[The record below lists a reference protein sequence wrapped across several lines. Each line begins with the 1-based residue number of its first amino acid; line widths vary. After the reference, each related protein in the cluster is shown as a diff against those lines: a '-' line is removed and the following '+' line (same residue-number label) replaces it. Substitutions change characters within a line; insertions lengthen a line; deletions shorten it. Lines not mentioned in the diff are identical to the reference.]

1 MDAVLIT
8 TLFVAPPARLTEAYE
23 LYRTRANAADAAV
36 LAQSTHPRPVT
47 DDPYTLW
54 ELRSEAA
61 FYRLTQP
68 QKMELFELRSLV
80 RYNSDDDKIF
90 DRVHEKFFFEDHD
103 EPTVFP
109 GQVSQSPS
117 VKLPESA
124 PERMPG
130 QLNYLRISFLS
141 QETNATTVSQ
151 TFQKFIEKVAAF
163 AYLEDTEGCIS
174 SENPK
179 IAGPLWVR
187 NSTHTAAG
195 VGDGAFPLAKHLWVG
210 YALCE
215 ASADEAAALLPD
227 RTDPDCTILGQ
238 VEQLDTLTTNLAE

>member
-1 MDAVLIT
+1 MDTVLIT
-8 TLFVAPPARLTEAYE
+8 TLFVAPPARLTEAYA
-23 LYRTRANAADAAV
+23 LYRTRANAADAAI
-36 LAQSTHPRPVT
+36 LAQSTHPRPAT

-130 QLNYLRISFLS
+130 QLRPSKSSLRKWPPSPISR
-141 QETNATTVSQ
+141 TPRA
-151 TFQKFIEKVAAF
+151 
-163 AYLEDTEGCIS
+163 
-174 SENPK
+174 
-179 IAGPLWVR
+179 
-187 NSTHTAAG
+187 
-195 VGDGAFPLAKHLWVG
+195 
-210 YALCE
+210 
-215 ASADEAAALLPD
+215 ASAPKTLISPGHCGSAIR
-227 RTDPDCTILGQ
+227 RTLRQASATARSP
-238 VEQLDTLTTNLAE
+238 

>member
-1 MDAVLIT
+1 MDTALIT
-8 TLFVAPPARLTEAYE
+8 TLFVAPPARLPEAYE
-23 LYRTRANAADAAV
+23 LYRTRANAADAAI
-36 LAQSTHPRPVT
+36 LARSTYPRPVT

-68 QKMELFELRSLV
+68 QEMELFELRSLV
-80 RYNSDDDKIF
+80 RYTSDDDKFF

-103 EPTVFP
+103 KHTVFP

-117 VKLPESA
+117 VKLPEFA

-141 QETNATTVSQ
+141 HKTNAAAVAQSFHQ
-151 TFQKFIEKVAAF
+151 FVEKASAF
-163 AYLEDTEGCIS
+163 AYLEDTEGSIS
-174 SENPK
+174 SDNPD

-187 NSTHTAAG
+187 NSTNTAAG
-195 VGDGAFPLAKHLWVG
+195 FGDGAFPLAKHLWVG

-227 RTDPDCTILGQ
+227 RTDPDCTILSQ
-238 VEQLDTLTTNLAE
+238 VEQLDTLTTNLAG

>member
-1 MDAVLIT
+1 MDTALIT
-8 TLFVAPPARLTEAYE
+8 TLFVAPPARLPEAYE
-23 LYRTRANAADAAV
+23 LYRIRTGAADAAI

-61 FYRLTQP
+61 FYHLSQP
-68 QKMELFELRSLV
+68 QDMELFKLSSLV
-80 RYNSDDDKIF
+80 RYDIDDDEAF

-109 GQVSQSPS
+109 GQVAQSPS
-117 VKLPESA
+117 LTLPESA
-124 PERMPG
+124 PAQMPHE
-130 QLNYLRISFLS
+130 LKYLRISFLS
-141 QETNATTVSQ
+141 HARNAESVSQ
-151 TFQKFIEKVAAF
+151 AFQKFIEKVSAF
-163 AYLEDTEGCIS
+163 AYLQDADGSIS
-174 SENPK
+174 SEDPK

-227 RTDPDCTILGQ
+227 RTDPDGTILSQ
-238 VEQLDTLTTNLAE
+238 VEQLDTLTTNPAG

>member
-1 MDAVLIT
+1 MDTVLIT
-8 TLFVAPPARLTEAYE
+8 TLFVAPPARIPEAYE
-23 LYRTRANAADAAV
+23 LYRTRTGAADAAI

-68 QKMELFELRSLV
+68 QDMELFKLSSLV
-80 RYNSDDDKIF
+80 RYNSDDNKLF
-90 DRVHEKFFFEDHD
+90 DRVHEKFFFENHD

-109 GQVSQSPS
+109 GQVSQTPGL
-117 VKLPESA
+117 KLPDTA

-141 QETNATTVSQ
+141 QETNAAAVAQSFHQ
-151 TFQKFIEKVAAF
+151 FVEKASAF
-163 AYLEDTEGCIS
+163 AYLQDAEGGIS
-174 SENPK
+174 SDNPD
-179 IAGPLWVR
+179 IAGPLWVC
-187 NSTHTAAG
+187 NSTNTAAG
-195 VGDGAFPLAKHLWVG
+195 VGDGAFPLAQHLWVG

-215 ASADEAAALLPD
+215 AAADEAAALLPD

-238 VEQLDTLTTNLAE
+238 VELLDTLTTNLAP